1 MLGYNPPLATPA
13 IVSVMMEVPLN
24 FTKND
29 GSLIKLQF
37 KENTD
42 PLIQEKLNKAF
53 EEIRPRIERDLIL
66 KVLTNSGGII

>member
-1 MLGYNPPLATPA
+1 VRKDMQQHPVIT
-13 IVSVMMEVPLN
+13 N
-24 FTKND
+24 FLD
-29 GSLIKLQF
+29 EIAEQPMIKLHF

-42 PLIQEKLNKAF
+42 PVIQEKLNKAF